1 MQIIECSIKDL
12 DQAATLFN
20 QYRIFYELPNDLEK
34 SRVFL
39 QANLQQR
46 RSRIFLVLDNDGR
59 AVAFA
64 QLYPA
69 LCSLAM
75 KPFYWLYDLFVAP
88 EARKSGHAR
97 QLMNHLTTLLTAE
110 GADRI
115 SLDTATSN
123 KAAQALY
130 ESLGYQ
136 REAEFLTFHKYLGK
150 SAET

>member
-1 MQIIECSIKDL
+1 MQIIECTLEQLNDV
-12 DQAATLFN
+12 ATLFN
-20 QYRIFYELPNDLEK
+20 QYRIFYELPDDLET
-34 SRVFL
+34 SRDFL
-39 QANLQQR
+39 QANLENN
-46 RSRIFLVLDNDGR
+46 RSRIFLLLDDDVQ

-75 KPFYWLYDLFVAP
+75 KRFYWLYDLFVAP
-88 EARKSGHAR
+88 QARKSGYAR
-97 QLMNHLTTLLTAE
+97 QLMNHLSTLLTAE

-136 REAEFLTFHKYLGK
+136 QEGVFLTYHKYLG
-150 SAET
+150 T

>member
-1 MQIIECSIKDL
+1 MRIIECSLKDV
-12 DQAATLFN
+12 DPAAVLFN
-20 QYRIFYELPNDLEK
+20 QYRIFYDLPDDLAA
-34 SRVFL
+34 SRDFL
-39 QANLQQR
+39 KANLQES
-46 RSRIFLVLDNDGR
+46 RSRIFLVLDEHGS

-88 EARKSGHAR
+88 QARKAGYAR

-136 REAEFLTFHKYLGK
+136 RESEFLTYHKYLLG
-150 SAET
+150 

>member
-1 MQIIECSIKDL
+1 MHIMECGLKEV
-12 DQAATLFN
+12 DQAAMLFN
-20 QYRIFYELPNDLEK
+20 QYRIFYELADDLDT
-34 SRVFL
+34 SREFL
-39 QANLQQR
+39 RANLQDH
-46 RSRIFLVLDNDGR
+46 RSRIFLMLDDAGNT
-59 AVAFA
+59 VAFA

-75 KPFYWLYDLFVAP
+75 KRFYWLYDLFVAP
-88 EARKSGHAR
+88 KARKAGHAR

-136 REAEFLTFHKYLGK
+136 REGEFLTYHKYL
-150 SAET
+150 

>member
-1 MQIIECSIKDL
+1 MQIIECTLEQLNDV
-12 DQAATLFN
+12 ATLFN
-20 QYRIFYELPNDLEK
+20 QYRIFYELPDDLET
-34 SRVFL
+34 SRDFL
-39 QANLQQR
+39 RANLENN
-46 RSRIFLVLDNDGR
+46 RSRIFLLLDDDGQT
-59 AVAFA
+59 VAFA

-75 KPFYWLYDLFVAP
+75 KRFYWLYDLFVAP
-88 EARKSGHAR
+88 QARKSGHAR

-136 REAEFLTFHKYLGK
+136 REGMFLTYHKYLG
-150 SAET
+150 T

>member
-1 MQIIECSIKDL
+1 MQIIECSLKDV
-12 DQAATLFN
+12 DPAAVLFN
-20 QYRIFYELPNDLEK
+20 QYRVFYELADDLPA
-34 SRVFL
+34 SREFL
-39 QANLQQR
+39 RINLQER
-46 RSRIFLVLDNDGR
+46 RSRIFLVLDGEGN

-75 KPFYWLYDLFVAP
+75 KRFYWLYDLFVAP
-88 EARKSGHAR
+88 QARKAGYAR
-97 QLMNHLTTLLTAE
+97 QLMNHLTALLTAE

-115 SLDTATSN
+115 SLDTAASN

-136 REAEFLTFHKYLGK
+136 RESEFLTYHKYL
-150 SAET
+150 AD

>member
-1 MQIIECSIKDL
+1 MQIIECTLEQLNDV
-12 DQAATLFN
+12 ATLFN
-20 QYRIFYELPNDLEK
+20 QYRIFYELPDDLK
-34 SRVFL
+34 TSRDFL
-39 QANLQQR
+39 QANLENN
-46 RSRIFLVLDNDGR
+46 RSRIFLLLDDDAQ

-75 KPFYWLYDLFVAP
+75 KRFYWLYDLFVAP
-88 EARKSGHAR
+88 QARKSGHAR

-136 REAEFLTFHKYLGK
+136 REGMFLTYHKYLG
-150 SAET
+150 T

>member
-1 MQIIECSIKDL
+1 MPIIECTTQQL
-12 DQAATLFN
+12 DQAAALFN
-20 QYRIFYELPNDLEK
+20 QYRIFYELPDDLER
-34 SRVFL
+34 SRAFL
-39 QANLQQR
+39 QANLNDS
-46 RSRIFLVLDNDGR
+46 RSRIFLVQDDDGN

-75 KPFYWLYDLFVAP
+75 KRFYWLYDLFVAP
-88 EARKSGHAR
+88 QARKCGHAR
-97 QLMNHLTTLLTAE
+97 QLMEHLSALLAAE

-136 REAEFLTFHKYLGK
+136 REREFLTYHKYL
-150 SAET
+150 

>member
-1 MQIIECSIKDL
+1 MHIIECTLEQLND
-12 DQAATLFN
+12 AAVLFN
-20 QYRIFYELPNDLEK
+20 QYRIFYELQDDLDK
-34 SRVFL
+34 SRDFL
-39 QANLQQR
+39 RTNLENN
-46 RSRIFLVLDNDGR
+46 RSRIFLVFDDDAQ

-75 KPFYWLYDLFVAP
+75 KRFYWLYDLFVAP
-88 EARKSGHAR
+88 QARKSGHAR

-136 REAEFLTFHKYLGK
+136 REGVFLTYHKYLG
-150 SAET
+150 T

>member
-1 MQIIECSIKDL
+1 MQIIECTL
-12 DQAATLFN
+12 NELNAAAALFN
-20 QYRIFYELPNDLEK
+20 QYRIFYDLPDDLEK
-34 SRVFL
+34 SRDFL
-39 QANLQQR
+39 RNNLQNNH
-46 RSRIFLVLDNDGR
+46 SRIFLSLDDNGQ

-75 KPFYWLYDLFVAP
+75 KRFYWLYDLFVAP
-88 EARKSGHAR
+88 QARKSGHAR
-97 QLMNHLTTLLTAE
+97 QLMNHLTALLTAE

-136 REAEFLTFHKYLGK
+136 REEVFLTYHKYLGINP
-150 SAET
+150 TT

>member
-1 MQIIECSIKDL
+1 MHIIECGLQDL
-12 DQAATLFN
+12 DPVADLFN
-20 QYRIFYELPNDLEK
+20 QYRVFYELPDDLGA
-34 SRVFL
+34 SRAFIR
-39 QANLQQR
+39 ANLQEQ
-46 RSRIFLVLDNDGR
+46 RSRIFLVLDDDGR
-59 AVAFA
+59 ALAFA

-75 KPFYWLYDLFVAP
+75 KRFYWLYDLFVAP
-88 EARKSGHAR
+88 AARKSGHAR
-97 QLMNHLTTLLTAE
+97 QLMNHLSALLAAE

-136 REAEFLTFHKYLGK
+136 REGEFLTFHKYLGQ
-150 SAET
+150 EPTL